1 MPLSLQWS
9 MAIKVLRSRE
19 AMEELGGELEVHWK
33 LYQWKVSGRCM
44 TSNGGRRRWTVCC
57 FVCH

>member
-1 MPLSLQWS
+1 

-33 LYQWKVSGRCM
+33 VYDEQWWQTKVDRVLLCLPLAS
-44 TSNGGRRRWTVCC
+44 
-57 FVCH
+57 